1 MLQHVD
7 VCVFEY
13 DWVNVGQN
21 KMQNFM
27 HGTTSCMARIILMHF
42 LEVCSFDPHSAWH
55 TLISVLRPA
64 LPLCNIL
71 PFLRSLPDFWDIS
84 QPLWTLRNRKTQ
96 RPVGVPAV
104 KFGAWLCQH
113 DGARQRGWEHQRGKS
128 TRKTKQPGEFFEA
141 MYGNV
146 YRFID
151 FLVEFKTNVDL

>member
-1 MLQHVD
+1 MWMF
-7 VCVFEY
+7 VCLSMIEWM
-13 DWVNVGQN
+13 WVKTILTLNTN
-21 KMQNFM
+21 KSTGHEDAELYAWDHIL
-27 HGTTSCMARIILMHF
+27 HGAHHFDAFF

-55 TLISVLRPA
+55 TVISVLRPA

-84 QPLWTLRNRKTQ
+84 QPLWTLWNRKTQ

-113 DGARQRGWEHQRGKS
+113 DGARQRRWEHQRGTS
-128 TRKTKQPGEFFEA
+128 THKTKQPGEFFEA

-146 YRFID
+146 
-151 FLVEFKTNVDL
+151 DL